1 MRKPTYTIQE
11 VAALLQLSD
20 QTIRD
25 WVKQKR
31 IVAVRPGG
39 MRAYRIPQAEV
50 VRLLREFMID
60 ESVLDANGDK
70 MGSQIST
77 AGLVATFA
85 SER

>member
-31 IVAVRPGG
+31 IIAMRPGG
-39 MRAYRIPQAEV
+39 MRAYRVPVAEV

-60 ESVLDANGDK
+60 ESVLDTNGDK
-70 MGSQIST
+70 MGAQIS
-77 AGLVATFA
+77 A
-85 SER
+85 SGHAAYG